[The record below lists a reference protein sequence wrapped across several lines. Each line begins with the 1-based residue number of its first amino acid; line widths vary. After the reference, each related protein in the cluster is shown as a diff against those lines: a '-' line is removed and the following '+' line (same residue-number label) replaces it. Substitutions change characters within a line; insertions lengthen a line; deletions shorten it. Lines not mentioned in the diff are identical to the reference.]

1 MENKNKLIKMIK
13 KDQIDNKHTKDLLL
27 KCLQNMSYGQV
38 NDMVA
43 KHKIDVFN
51 PNQVDWSPMGVNDY
65 F

>member
-1 MENKNKLIKMIK
+1 MIK
-13 KDQIDNKHTKDLLL
+13 KDQIDEKHTKDLLL

>member
-1 MENKNKLIKMIK
+1 MENKNKLLKMLKQGLISE
-13 KDQIDNKHTKDLLL
+13 DTQKDLLQ

-43 KHKIDVFN
+43 KHKIEVTN
-51 PNQVDWSPMGVNDY
+51 INKVDWSPMGVNDY